1 LAQIKFLCRKPIRV
15 GSFQLA
21 QCSPKPIYINPRL
34 LCVNHT
40 CKITLE
46 VIQVPEKSAADYKV
60 GDKIVIEDPKI
71 VLNESTKVYL
81 YALSALTPYLIPL
94 TRELLKDEWMNQITK
109 LSCSDPHDSVNL
121 KVTRIKT
128 IH

>member
-1 LAQIKFLCRKPIRV
+1 M
-15 GSFQLA
+15 
-21 QCSPKPIYINPRL
+21 
-34 LCVNHT
+34 NHT